1 MKSGFLVAPQRIAM
15 RDHAPRCLI
24 VGLLWLG
31 EAILSPGVALAAEEG
46 SKWGILLPVGRFFN
60 LALVIGVLVWVA
72 RKPLANFYATRT
84 QMIREQLAE
93 AQSARADAEAKQA
106 EIEARMSRLDEEL
119 REIREQAEKEAQEE
133 YRRLIEVAGR
143 DADRIVARA
152 REEIEGM
159 LRTAELELKAHVA
172 ELSVRM
178 AEEKIRQE
186 ITNEDH
192 NRLFAGF
199 VAKLGG
205 EK

>member
-1 MKSGFLVAPQRIAM
+1 MRSGFLVVPQRIAM

-24 VGLLWLG
+24 VALLWLCG
-31 EAILSPGVALAAEEG
+31 IILLPTVAFAAEEG
-46 SKWGILLPVGRFFN
+46 SKWGILLPMGRFFN

-72 RKPLANFYATRT
+72 RKPLTNFYAART

-93 AQSARADAEAKQA
+93 AQAARAEAEAKQA

-133 YRRLIEVAGR
+133 YRRLVEAASR
-143 DADRIVARA
+143 DAERIVVRA
-152 REEIEGM
+152 REEIDGM
-159 LRTAELELKAHVA
+159 MRAAQLELKAHVA

-178 AEEKIRQE
+178 AEEKICRE